1 MSMMDMVKGV
11 SDMQSAAIGAQ
22 IGAAVTA
29 KVMNTTA
36 DLQQNLIDQLMGQM
50 GIGQNL
56 NMVG

>member
-1 MSMMDMVKGV
+1 MMEMVKGI
-11 SDMQSAAIGAQ
+11 SDMQSSAIGAQ

-36 DLQQNLIDQLMGQM
+36 DLQKNLIDQLLGLE

-56 NMVG
+56 NITG

>member
-1 MSMMDMVKGV
+1 MMDMVKAA
-11 SDMQSAAIGAQ
+11 SDMQTAAIGAQ

-36 DLQQNLIDQLMGQM
+36 DLQKDLVDQLLGKS

-56 NMVG
+56 NLVG

>member
-1 MSMMDMVKGV
+1 MMDMVKGV

-29 KVMNTTA
+29 KVINTTA
-36 DLQQNLIDQLMGQM
+36 DLQRDLLEQLLGAS

-56 NMVG
+56 NIVA

>member
-1 MSMMDMVKGV
+1 MMDMVKGA

-36 DLQQNLIDQLMGQM
+36 DLQQDLIEQLLGKS

-56 NMVG
+56 NVVA

>member
-1 MSMMDMVKGV
+1 MMEMTKGV

-22 IGAAVTA
+22 IGAAVAA

-36 DLQQNLIDQLMGQM
+36 DLQKDLVDQLLGKS

>member
-1 MSMMDMVKGV
+1 MMEMVKGA

-36 DLQQNLIDQLMGQM
+36 DLQKDLMEQLLGKS